1 MKRKLLSLFLL
12 LVVAFQLLPI
22 KEIGGLFANNM
33 LTEEVCDSLEN
44 TEEHNDDPS
53 AKKSTEDKFISKSL
67 IEQPLYPYSS
77 ITYLD
82 SEILI
87 LSRISD
93 DTLTPPPLV

>member
-12 LVVAFQLLPI
+12 LVVAFQLLPV

-44 TEEHNDDPS
+44 TEEHNDHQT
-53 AKKSTEDKFISKSL
+53 AKKSTEDEFLSKSNS
-67 IEQPLYPYSS
+67 EQPFYTSSSMLY
-77 ITYLD
+77 LE